1 MCGRYSNHVDAMR
14 TWMRILGDWPKDVSL
29 SYNVSPSQTVA
40 AFTAQQGV
48 GMRWGLI
55 PHWSKDGKSK
65 YATFNARIET
75 VDSKPVYRTA
85 WVKSQRCLIPAQGF
99 YEWRK
104 EDRRKRPY
112 FITSTTGEPLVFAGL
127 WDRWQDNDGELLSC
141 TILTRPSMGN
151 ISKLHPR
158 MPVIVEQRY
167 VHDWFRAS
175 LDKAKQLLLIQQP
188 DMAFHEVG
196 PDVNNSRNDGPELIK
211 T

>member
-1 MCGRYSNHVDAMR
+1 
-14 TWMRILGDWPKDVSL
+14 
-29 SYNVSPSQTVA
+29 VSPSQTVA

-55 PHWSKDGKSK
+55 PRWSKDGKSK

-85 WVKSQRCLIPAQGF
+85 WGKSQRCLIPAQGF

-127 WDRWQDNDGELLSC
+127 WDRWQDNDAELLSC
-141 TILTRPSMGN
+141 TILTRPSVGN

-167 VHDWFRAS
+167 VHDWFHAS
-175 LDKAKQLLLIQQP
+175 LDEAKQLLFTQQP
-188 DMAFHEVG
+188 DMAFYQVG
-196 PDVNNSRNDGPELIK
+196 TDVNNPRNDGPELIK
-211 T
+211 GDPFPPSSKTGSLLDEGLSD